1 LVVDAIAPNP
11 DRKLR
16 PGMFVNARI
25 RVGEQPMPVVPQA
38 ALRVDGTLARI
49 YVVANGRLEERLVQ
63 LGRRNGDEVAIEA
76 GGEEG
81 AKNAAQG
88 PAGGR
93 EGPPAEWGP

>member
-63 LGRRNGDEVAIEA
+63 LGRRHGDEVAIEA
-76 GGEEG
+76 VGEQGRKNG
-81 AKNAAQG
+81 AKVS
-88 PAGGR
+88 AGGR
-93 EGPPAEWGP
+93 GGLAGEQEA